1 MSNTLAKILGQG
13 GGGPDVWASGKTVAQ
28 YDYVISPTDLEI
40 YQRKTATGS
49 GTTDPYSDSTN
60 YRPAAFDRVSSIAN
74 RWSSGS
80 MSFSSTSSDFHTYV
94 TTATLAFA
102 AGVRTSILSIS
113 GRASLRFFCIQANS
127 SALSGTVR
135 LEVLIDGRTVFD
147 ATYSSIAAN
156 SYALAAGYVAG
167 SNGSTLVPGFDDF
180 RCSNSLQVFITCS
193 AAQTTAALIP
203 KYAYQ
208 GYQS

>member
-1 MSNTLAKILGQG
+1 MSELSTFIG
-13 GGGPDVWASGKTVAQ
+13 GGASGAKPWVSGMTVKQ
-28 YDYVISPTDLEI
+28 YAYVVSPTDLEI

-80 MSFSSTSSDFHTYV
+80 MSTSSTSSDFNTYV
-94 TTATLAFA
+94 TTAVLAFA

-113 GRASLRFFCIQANS
+113 GRAALRFFCIQANS

-167 SNGSTLVPGFDDF
+167 SSGSTLVPGFDDF

-193 AAQTTAALIP
+193 AAQTTSALIP